1 MTGWLIAIV
10 LTFVA
15 LAALIVLG
23 KAPRKSWEA
32 IAAAL
37 VFGLAGFAYQARP
50 DLPGAPTAAASA
62 PGKVGT
68 ELVTVRQQLSGEGL
82 IARNRWTVTADA
94 LTRQGQ
100 FSDAAGLL
108 LGAIEESPRDS
119 GAWLALA
126 NNLVGHADGALTP
139 AALYAF
145 GQATESDPQAPG
157 PPFFLGLALIQ
168 NGRPEEGRAL
178 WAELLARTPVAAPWR
193 AGLAGRL
200 QLLDQLLSQQ
210 NQQSASPSQSAP
222 QSPPPPPGP

>member
-1 MTGWLIAIV
+1 MTAWLIAIA
-10 LTFVA
+10 LTLFT
-15 LAALIVLG
+15 LAALVVLG

-50 DLPGAPTAAASA
+50 DLAGSPTAAMSA
-62 PGKVGT
+62 QGNVGAD
-68 ELVTVRQQLSGEGL
+68 LVAVRQQLSGEGL

-94 LTRQGQ
+94 LTRQGA

-108 LGAIEESPRDS
+108 LGAIEENPRDS

-139 AALYAF
+139 AAVYAF
-145 GQATESDPQAPG
+145 RQATDADPQAAG

-168 NGRPEEGRAL
+168 NGRPEQGRAL
-178 WAELLARTPVAAPWR
+178 WADLLARAPVKAPWR
-193 AGLAGRL
+193 AGLADRL
-200 QLLDQLLSQQ
+200 QLLDQLLAQQ
-210 NQQSASPSQSAP
+210 NQPRAAQLQPTAP
-222 QSPPPPPGP
+222 PAR

>member
-1 MTGWLIAIV
+1 MTIWLIAIA
-10 LTFVA
+10 LTLAV

-23 KAPRKSWEA
+23 KAPRRSWEA

-50 DLPGAPTAAASA
+50 DLRGSPTAAEIAQSEEGA
-62 PGKVGT
+62 D
-68 ELVTVRQQLSGEGL
+68 LVAARQQLSGEGP

-94 LTRQGQ
+94 LTRQGA

-108 LGAIEESPRDS
+108 LGAVEESPRDS

-145 GQATESDPQAPG
+145 RRATDADPQAAG

-178 WAELLARTPVAAPWR
+178 WAELLARAPVNALWR

-200 QLLDQLLSQQ
+200 QLLDQLLARQ
-210 NQQSASPSQSAP
+210 NQPPATQP
-222 QSPPPPPGP
+222 QPTTPPRR

>member
-1 MTGWLIAIV
+1 MTGWLLPIV
-10 LTFVA
+10 LTVAA

-50 DLPGAPTAAASA
+50 DLIGSSTTAEPSQ
-62 PGKVGT
+62 GKVGAD
-68 ELVTVRQQLSGEGL
+68 LVAVRQQLSGEGP

-94 LTRQGQ
+94 LTRQGG

-108 LGAIEESPRDS
+108 LGAIEENPRDS

-126 NNLVGHADGALTP
+126 NNLVGHAEGALTP

-145 GQATESDPQAPG
+145 RQASEADPQAPA

-168 NGRPEEGRAL
+168 NGRPEEGRTL
-178 WAELLARTPVAAPWR
+178 WTDLLARTPATAPWR
-193 AGLAGRL
+193 AGLAARL
-200 QLLDQLLSQQ
+200 QLLDQLLAQQ
-210 NQQSASPSQSAP
+210 NRPSSVQP
-222 QSPPPPPGP
+222 QPLVPAVR

>member
-10 LTFVA
+10 LTISA

-50 DLPGAPTAAASA
+50 DLIGSSTTAEPSQ
-62 PGKVGT
+62 GKVGAD
-68 ELVTVRQQLSGEGL
+68 LVAVRQQLSGEGP

-94 LTRQGQ
+94 LTRQGG

-108 LGAIEESPRDS
+108 LGAIEENPRDS

-126 NNLVGHADGALTP
+126 NNLVGHAEGALTP

-145 GQATESDPQAPG
+145 RQASEADPQAPA
-157 PPFFLGLALIQ
+157 PQFFLGLALIQ
-168 NGRPEEGRAL
+168 NGRPEEGRTL
-178 WAELLARTPVAAPWR
+178 WTDLLARTPATAPWR
-193 AGLAGRL
+193 AGLAARL
-200 QLLDQLLSQQ
+200 QLLDQLLAQQ
-210 NQQSASPSQSAP
+210 NRPSSVQP
-222 QSPPPPPGP
+222 QPLVPAVR

>member
-1 MTGWLIAIV
+1 MTGWLIAVV
-10 LTFVA
+10 LTIAA

-50 DLPGAPTAAASA
+50 DLAGSPTAAAPA
-62 PGKVGT
+62 PGQTGA
-68 ELVTVRQQLSGEGL
+68 ELVTVRQQLAGEGV
-82 IARNRWTVTADA
+82 IARGRFTVTADA
-94 LTRQGQ
+94 LTRQGA

-108 LGAIEESPRDS
+108 LGAIEENPRDS

-145 GQATESDPQAPG
+145 RQATEADPQAAG

-168 NGRPEEGRAL
+168 NGRPEDGRAL
-178 WAELLARTPVAAPWR
+178 WADLLARTPVAAPWR

-200 QLLDQLLSQQ
+200 QLLDQLLARQ
-210 NQQSASPSQSAP
+210 NQPQPAPPQPSPGAMR
-222 QSPPPPPGP
+222 

>member
-1 MTGWLIAIV
+1 MTIWLIAIA
-10 LTFVA
+10 LTLAV

-23 KAPRKSWEA
+23 KAPRRSWEA

-50 DLPGAPTAAASA
+50 DLRGSPTAAEIAQSEEGA
-62 PGKVGT
+62 D
-68 ELVTVRQQLSGEGL
+68 LVAARQQLSGEGP

-94 LTRQGQ
+94 LTRQGA

-108 LGAIEESPRDS
+108 LGAVEESPRDS

-145 GQATESDPQAPG
+145 RRATDADPLAAG

-178 WAELLARTPVAAPWR
+178 WAELLARAPVNALWR

-200 QLLDQLLSQQ
+200 QLLDQLLARQ
-210 NQQSASPSQSAP
+210 NQPPATQP
-222 QSPPPPPGP
+222 QPTTPPRR

>member
-10 LTFVA
+10 LTIIA

-50 DLPGAPTAAASA
+50 ELIGSPTASEAAQ
-62 PGKVGT
+62 GKVGAD
-68 ELVTVRQQLSGEGL
+68 LVAVRQQLSGEGP
-82 IARNRWTVTADA
+82 IARSRWTVTADA
-94 LTRQGQ
+94 LTRQGA

-108 LGAIEESPRDS
+108 LGAIEENPRDS

-139 AALYAF
+139 AAQYAF
-145 GQATESDPQAPG
+145 RQAADADPQAAG

-168 NGRPEEGRAL
+168 NGRPEQGRAL
-178 WAELLARTPVAAPWR
+178 WADLLARAPNAAPWR

-200 QLLDQLLSQQ
+200 QLLDRLLAQQ
-210 NQQSASPSQSAP
+210 NQLPVAQP
-222 QSPPPPPGP
+222 QPTPPTVR

>member
-10 LTFVA
+10 LTIAA

-50 DLPGAPTAAASA
+50 DLAGAPTVAALA
-62 PGKVGT
+62 PGQAGA
-68 ELVTVRQQLSGEGL
+68 ELVAVRQQLAGEGV
-82 IARNRWTVTADA
+82 IARGRFLVTADA
-94 LTRQGQ
+94 LTRQGA
-100 FSDAAGLL
+100 FGDAAGLL
-108 LGAIEESPRDS
+108 LGAIEENPSDS

-126 NNLVGHADGALTP
+126 NNLVGHADGVLTP

-145 GQATESDPQAPG
+145 RQATDADPQAAG

-168 NGRPEEGRAL
+168 NGRPEDGRAL
-178 WAELLARTPVAAPWR
+178 WADLIGRTPAAAPWR

-200 QLLDQLLSQQ
+200 ELLDQLLARQ
-210 NQQSASPSQSAP
+210 NQVPPSTAQPSPVSVR
-222 QSPPPPPGP
+222 

>member
-1 MTGWLIAIV
+1 MTGWLNAIV
-10 LTFVA
+10 LTIIA

-50 DLPGAPTAAASA
+50 DLAGSPTATEVAQ
-62 PGKVGT
+62 GKIGAD
-68 ELVTVRQQLSGEGL
+68 LVAVRQQLSGEGP
-82 IARNRWTVTADA
+82 IARSRWIVTADA
-94 LTRQGQ
+94 LTRQGA

-108 LGAIEESPRDS
+108 LGAIEENPRDS

-139 AALYAF
+139 AAQYAF
-145 GQATESDPQAPG
+145 RQAASADPQAAG

-168 NGRPEEGRAL
+168 NGRPEQGRAL
-178 WAELLARTPVAAPWR
+178 WADLLARAPTAAPWR

-200 QLLDQLLSQQ
+200 QLLDRLLAQQ
-210 NQQSASPSQSAP
+210 NQLPAAQP
-222 QSPPPPPGP
+222 QPTPPTVR

>member
-10 LTFVA
+10 LTVVA

-50 DLPGAPTAAASA
+50 DLPGAPTAAESGQ
-62 PGKVGT
+62 GKIGA
-68 ELVTVRQQLSGEGL
+68 ELVTVRQQLSGEGP

-100 FSDAAGLL
+100 FSDAAGLM

-126 NNLVGHADGALTP
+126 NNLVGHADGVLTP

-145 GQATESDPQAPG
+145 RQATVSDPQSAG

-178 WAELLARTPVAAPWR
+178 WADLLTRTPVAAPWR

-200 QLLDQLLSQQ
+200 QLLDRLLAQQ
-210 NQQSASPSQSAP
+210 NQQAAPPSQLAP
-222 QSPPPPPGP
+222 QSLPPAGP

>member
-1 MTGWLIAIV
+1 MTGWLIAMV
-10 LTFVA
+10 LAGVA

-23 KAPRKSWEA
+23 RAPRKSWEA

-50 DLPGAPTAAASA
+50 DLPGAPTVAEFAQGQAGA
-62 PGKVGT
+62 
-68 ELVTVRQQLSGEGL
+68 ELVKVRQQLAGEGV
-82 IARNRWTVTADA
+82 IARGRFTVTADA
-94 LTRQGQ
+94 LTRQGA

-108 LGAIEESPRDS
+108 LGAIEENPRDS

-145 GQATESDPQAPG
+145 GQAAETDPQAAG

-168 NGRPEEGRAL
+168 NGRPEEGRGL
-178 WAELLARTPVAAPWR
+178 WADLLARTPATEPWR

-200 QLLDQLLSQQ
+200 QLLDQLLAQQ
-210 NQQSASPSQSAP
+210 NQPPSAP
-222 QSPPPPPGP
+222 LPPAPPAVR

>member
-1 MTGWLIAIV
+1 MTGWLLPIA
-10 LTFVA
+10 LTVAA

-50 DLPGAPTAAASA
+50 DLIGSTTTAEPSQ
-62 PGKVGT
+62 GKVGAD
-68 ELVTVRQQLSGEGL
+68 LVAVRQQLSGEGL

-94 LTRQGQ
+94 LTRQGG

-108 LGAIEESPRDS
+108 LGAIEENPRDS

-126 NNLVGHADGALTP
+126 NNLVGHAEGALTP

-145 GQATESDPQAPG
+145 RQASEADLQAPG

-178 WAELLARTPVAAPWR
+178 WTDLLARTPAPAPWR
-193 AGLAGRL
+193 AGLAARL
-200 QLLDQLLSQQ
+200 QLLDQLLAQQ
-210 NQQSASPSQSAP
+210 NQPSSTQP
-222 QSPPPPPGP
+222 QPSVPAVR

>member
-1 MTGWLIAIV
+1 MTGWLSAIA
-10 LTFVA
+10 LTLLA

-50 DLPGAPTAAASA
+50 DLIGSPAAAEPA
-62 PGKVGT
+62 QGKIGAD
-68 ELVTVRQQLSGEGL
+68 LVAVRQQLSGEGL

-94 LTRQGQ
+94 LTRQGA

-108 LGAIEESPRDS
+108 LGSVEENPRDS

-126 NNLVGHADGALTP
+126 NNLVGHANGALTP

-145 GQATESDPQAPG
+145 RQAADADPQAAG

-168 NGRPEEGRAL
+168 NGQPEQGRAQ
-178 WAELLARTPVAAPWR
+178 WADLLARAPAAAPWR
-193 AGLAGRL
+193 AGLAQRL
-200 QLLDQLLSQQ
+200 QLLNQLIAQQ
-210 NQQSASPSQSAP
+210 NPAPSVPP
-222 QSPPPPPGP
+222 QPTGRSGR

>member
-1 MTGWLIAIV
+1 MTGWLSAIA
-10 LTFVA
+10 LTLAA

-37 VFGLAGFAYQARP
+37 VLGLAGFAYQARP
-50 DLPGAPTAAASA
+50 DVIGSPAAAEPA
-62 PGKVGT
+62 QGKIGAD
-68 ELVTVRQQLSGEGL
+68 LVAVRQQLSGEGL

-94 LTRQGQ
+94 LTRQGA

-108 LGAIEESPRDS
+108 LGAVEENPRDS

-126 NNLVGHADGALTP
+126 NNLVGHANGALTP

-145 GQATESDPQAPG
+145 RQAADADPQAAG

-168 NGRPEEGRAL
+168 NGQPEQGRAQ
-178 WAELLARTPVAAPWR
+178 WADLLARAPVAAPWR
-193 AGLAGRL
+193 AGLAQRL
-200 QLLDQLLSQQ
+200 QLLDQLIAQQ
-210 NQQSASPSQSAP
+210 NPAPSVPP
-222 QSPPPPPGP
+222 QPTGPAGR

>member
-1 MTGWLIAIV
+1 MTSWVFAIA
-10 LTFVA
+10 LTIAA
-15 LAALIVLG
+15 LGVLIVLG

-50 DLPGAPTAAASA
+50 DLGGSPTAAETAQ
-62 PGKVGT
+62 GKAGAD
-68 ELVTVRQQLSGEGL
+68 LVAVRQQLSGEGP

-94 LTRQGQ
+94 LTRQGA

-108 LGAIEESPRDS
+108 LGAVEENPRDS

-145 GQATESDPQAPG
+145 RRATDADPQAAG
-157 PPFFLGLALIQ
+157 PPFFLGLAFIQ
-168 NGRPEEGRAL
+168 NGRPEQGRAL
-178 WAELLARTPVAAPWR
+178 WADLLAHAPVTAPWR

-200 QLLDQLLSQQ
+200 QLLDQLLAQQ
-210 NQQSASPSQSAP
+210 NQPPASGP
-222 QSPPPPPGP
+222 QPTPPPGR

>member
-1 MTGWLIAIV
+1 MTGWIVPIV
-10 LTFVA
+10 LTVAA
-15 LAALIVLG
+15 LAALIMLG

-50 DLPGAPTAAASA
+50 DLIGTPATAEQTQ
-62 PGKVGT
+62 GKVGAD
-68 ELVTVRQQLSGEGL
+68 LVAVRQQLSGEGP

-94 LTRQGQ
+94 LTRQGA

-108 LGAIEESPRDS
+108 LGAIEENPRDS

-126 NNLVGHADGALTP
+126 NNLVGHAEGALTP

-145 GQATESDPQAPG
+145 RRASEADAQAAG

-168 NGRPEEGRAL
+168 NGQPEDGRAL
-178 WAELLARTPVAAPWR
+178 WTDLLARTPATAPWR
-193 AGLAGRL
+193 AGLAARL
-200 QLLDQLLSQQ
+200 QLLDQLLAQQ
-210 NQQSASPSQSAP
+210 NQPTPSTLQP
-222 QSPPPPPGP
+222 SPPQPLPATVR

>member
-1 MTGWLIAIV
+1 MTGWLSAIA
-10 LTFVA
+10 LTLVA

-50 DLPGAPTAAASA
+50 DLLGSPASTDPAQGKIGAD
-62 PGKVGT
+62 
-68 ELVTVRQQLSGEGL
+68 LVTVRQQLSGEGP

-94 LTRQGQ
+94 LTRQGA

-108 LGAIEESPRDS
+108 LGAVEENPRDS
-119 GAWLALA
+119 GAWLALG
-126 NNLVGHADGALTP
+126 NNLVGHANGALTP

-145 GQATESDPQAPG
+145 RQAADADPAAAG

-168 NGRPEEGRAL
+168 NGQPEQGRAQ
-178 WAELLARTPVAAPWR
+178 WADLLTRAPVEAPWR
-193 AGLAGRL
+193 AGVAQRL
-200 QLLDQLLSQQ
+200 QLLDQLIAQQ
-210 NQQSASPSQSAP
+210 NPAPSVPP
-222 QSPPPPPGP
+222 QPTGPSGR

>member
-1 MTGWLIAIV
+1 MTGWLSAIA
-10 LTFVA
+10 LTLVA

-50 DLPGAPTAAASA
+50 DLVGAPAAAEPA
-62 PGKVGT
+62 QGKIGAD
-68 ELVTVRQQLSGEGL
+68 LVAVRQQLSGEGP

-94 LTRQGQ
+94 LTRQGE

-108 LGAIEESPRDS
+108 LGAVEENPRDS

-126 NNLVGHADGALTP
+126 NNLVGHANGALTP

-145 GQATESDPQAPG
+145 RQATDADPGAAG

-168 NGRPEEGRAL
+168 NGQPEQGRAQ
-178 WAELLARTPVAAPWR
+178 WADLLARAPAAAPWR
-193 AGLAGRL
+193 AGLAQRL
-200 QLLDQLLSQQ
+200 QLLDQLIAQQ
-210 NQQSASPSQSAP
+210 NQTPSAP
-222 QSPPPPPGP
+222 PQPTGPSGR